1 MFRISAS
8 SPDLRLIENW
18 VGTFDQVVNDPRI
31 MSYGVKPI
39 GQEMDKVFNTEGQWG
54 GRRWQNLTEM
64 TKDVREQRGYPREHP
79 ILQQSGILRAVT
91 AGSLR
96 RYTGGNI
103 SMAARGLGVT
113 LVAKSQPR
121 LFTAQVSGAKVQ
133 NNNGGT
139 LGAGMHLPQRRF
151 FGITAGGA
159 DKASKEIVDRIMRE
173 WSKKSSK
180 VRVV

>member
-1 MFRISAS
+1 MFKISVVQN
-8 SPDLRLIENW
+8 DLPITLRW
-18 VGTFDQVVNDPRI
+18 VESLDDVINDPKI

-54 GRRWQNLTEM
+54 GRRWQNLTQM
-64 TKDVREQRGYPREHP
+64 TQDLREQRGYNREHP
-79 ILQQSGILRAVT
+79 ILQQSGVLRATT

-96 RYTGGNI
+96 RFTGGNI

-113 LVAKSQPR
+113 LTASSQPR
-121 LFTAQVSGAKVQ
+121 QFTAKITGTKVQ
-133 NNNGGT
+133 NNNGGAM
-139 LGAGMHLPQRRF
+139 GAGMFLPQRRF
-151 FGITAGGA
+151 FGITSTAA
-159 DKASKEIVDRIMRE
+159 DKATAEILNRVMRE

>member
-1 MFRISAS
+1 MFRISAT
-8 SPDLRLIENW
+8 SPDLRLVSNW
-18 VGTFDQVVNDPRI
+18 VNTFDTVVNDPKI

-39 GQEMDKVFNTEGQWG
+39 GQEMDKVFNTEGSWG

-64 TKDVREQRGYPREHP
+64 TQNTREQRGYQRDHP

-103 SMAARGLGVT
+103 SMAARGLGVS
-113 LVAKSQPR
+113 LVATSGPR
-121 LFTAQVSGAKVQ
+121 TFTAIVRGAKVQ
-133 NNNGGT
+133 NNNGGAMP
-139 LGAGMHLPQRRF
+139 GGMYLPQRRF
-151 FGITAGGA
+151 FGITESAL
-159 DKASKEIVDRIMRE
+159 DKSTKEILNRLMRE
-173 WSKKSSK
+173 WSKKSSN